1 MKELTLYDA
10 LDQIKEQGEKERQTV
25 ETAIQVSEIIHRVT
39 EARIRKGLT
48 QRDLAE
54 KCGLMQSAIARIE
67 TLSTIP
73 RINTLVRI
81 AEALDVEIR
90 AEDKEPTGGVSAW
103 APKTIYLWTRQPENQ
118 TAYRAAAAQA

>member
-25 ETAIQVSEIIHRVT
+25 EAAIQVSEIIRRVT

-54 KCGLMQSAIARIE
+54 KCGLKQSAIARIE

-81 AEALDVEIR
+81 AGALDMEIR
-90 AEDKEPTGGVSAW
+90 AEEKEATGGVSTR
-103 APKTIYLWTRQPENQ
+103 APKMIYLWDPPQDNQ
-118 TAYRAAAAQA
+118 MAYRFAAAQA

>member
-25 ETAIQVSEIIHRVT
+25 EAAIQVSEIIHRVT

-54 KCGLMQSAIARIE
+54 KCGLKQSAIARIE
-67 TLSTIP
+67 TLTTIP

-90 AEDKEPTGGVSAW
+90 AEEKEPTGGVSTW
-103 APKTIYLWTRQPENQ
+103 APKTIYLWTRHPENQ